1 MDLFL
6 QFLGNTGFGLA
17 DWRNLV
23 MIVVG
28 ACFVYLAIAKK
39 YELICDKTFIAFFQ

>member
-1 MDLFL
+1 MELFL

-17 DWRNLV
+17 DWRNLI

-28 ACFVYLAIAKK
+28 SGFV
-39 YELICDKTFIAFFQ
+39 